1 VAVAVALALA
11 VTTGTLADLAVTIF
25 AVVVDVL
32 ALKPVVDVLM
42 LFMLLRRCFR

>member
-1 VAVAVALALA
+1 MAVALPLAVTTGALA
-11 VTTGTLADLAVTIF
+11 VTTL

-42 LFMLLRRCFR
+42 LFMLLRRYFR